1 MGPSGNGVAA
11 SGNQRPRAP
20 PADGRLSISSGVAGN
35 PTLVVA
41 LAAGFG
47 VAVALLLVVVVVVVS
62 IHRKRRF
69 ARASGPGFPTPL
81 IVR

>member
-1 MGPSGNGVAA
+1 MAA

-20 PADGRLSISSGVAGN
+20 PADGRLSTSSGVAGN
-35 PTLVVA
+35 TTLVVA

-47 VAVALLLVVVVVVVS
+47 VAVALLLVFVVIVL

-69 ARASGPGFPTPL
+69 ARASGPGFPMPL